1 MSSGPAARSRLPRV
15 VDVFSH
21 FLRSPSVRRCF
32 SQDRTYPGTKQ
43 NRKDRENRMNAF
55 AKWICVCMLVV
66 LCARSTPAQDISASM
81 HGTVTDRTGG
91 IVSGAKVTATHT
103 ETGLQR
109 MASTDAQGAYLLVQ
123 LPVGHYRLEIEANG
137 FKKYV
142 QEGISLDVNQ
152 TAAVAISLS
161 VGSTAQQVE
170 VKADAPVI
178 ESTSTS
184 LGKTIGEREV
194 LDLPLNGRH
203 FTQLGLLQ
211 PGVVPITPGLETAGG
226 TLREG
231 QAYAVN
237 GQRPESNEF
246 LIDGANNFNTVDGG
260 FVLEPP
266 VDAIEEFRILTHTA
280 NAEFGHST
288 GSTTNII
295 TRSGTNDFHGA
306 AWEFLRNNAM
316 DAKSFFADSV
326 EPLKR
331 NQFGGTF
338 GGPIR
343 RDKTFFFGYYE
354 GLRNRQGETT
364 RTTVPSNAERTGNF
378 ADQCPL
384 NNGTFNP
391 QGLCIDNSTGQ
402 ISQNGQLFNEFT
414 GQPIPNNQ
422 LPFINPI
429 SANILPFYPL
439 ANSGPFTYVGTQSL
453 VGNTDQFGVRLDHYL
468 TERDILSF
476 RYSFGQR
483 SQIDPLSTSGANVPG
498 FPVGEDQRD
507 QNFVAQETHTFTPSL
522 LGIFRVSY
530 LRNKFLLDEHLNHTD
545 PASLGFAYPP
555 TLDSAIGPPFVQV
568 GGYASV
574 GDPITGPRNTY
585 QNSYDFSGS
594 LTWIKGRHQFK
605 FGGGYQYDQINVLQ
619 GIATNGF
626 FVFSTFPVN
635 NSFASF
641 LFGQPV
647 FFLQG
652 GGDFYRGLR
661 GHAFNLYAQD
671 TWRLTSRLTVNYG
684 LRYEVPSPYTEI
696 HNEQN
701 LWIPGRQSTVFP
713 TAPTGLLYPGDPGV
727 PDGLIPTE
735 RDAFAPR
742 LGLAWD
748 VTGKGELMVTSAYG
762 IFYDPYYTGQGG
774 PLQTPIS
781 APPYLQT
788 PQISVPNF
796 GDPYNGQNPFNGSFA
811 QPMTLLTLD
820 PNLRLPYA
828 QDWNLNVER
837 AFGKDWLFEVGY
849 IGTKGTKL
857 PRFIEANPAVYIPNV
872 STQDNADQRRLYSG
886 CTLTGTAPCAF
897 SSVGLISGIAN
908 STYNALQTSLRKRFS
923 HGLSALISYT
933 FSTTLD
939 DASTFNI
946 TGSASQS
953 TAGEKDLAQNPF
965 DLAAEH
971 GRSMFDARHRFVAS
985 YQWNLPW
992 FSHPQSWYGHILGNW
1007 QVNGITTLMSNTPFT
1022 VYDSSNPSL
1031 QGSAPEISGFYSSRP
1046 NLVGDPNSGT
1056 CASSGAAVRTPECWF
1071 NTGAF
1076 QQAAIGQFGNV
1087 GRNTLNGPAYQ
1098 QWDFSLLKMIPIREA
1113 VNLQFRAEFFNIF
1126 NNVNFELPN
1135 NDISSPNFGQIQ
1147 TAQPGRVVQ
1156 LALKLLF

>member
-1 MSSGPAARSRLPRV
+1 
-15 VDVFSH
+15 
-21 FLRSPSVRRCF
+21 
-32 SQDRTYPGTKQ
+32 
-43 NRKDRENRMNAF
+43 
-55 AKWICVCMLVV
+55 
-66 LCARSTPAQDISASM
+66 
-81 HGTVTDRTGG
+81 
-91 IVSGAKVTATHT
+91 
-103 ETGLQR
+103 
-109 MASTDAQGAYLLVQ
+109 
-123 LPVGHYRLEIEANG
+123 
-137 FKKYV
+137 
-142 QEGISLDVNQ
+142 
-152 TAAVAISLS
+152 
-161 VGSTAQQVE
+161 
-170 VKADAPVI
+170 
-178 ESTSTS
+178 
-184 LGKTIGEREV
+184 
-194 LDLPLNGRH
+194 
-203 FTQLGLLQ
+203 
-211 PGVVPITPGLETAGG
+211 
-226 TLREG
+226 
-231 QAYAVN
+231 
-237 GQRPESNEF
+237 
-246 LIDGANNFNTVDGG
+246 
-260 FVLEPP
+260 
-266 VDAIEEFRILTHTA
+266 
-280 NAEFGHST
+280 
-288 GSTTNII
+288 
-295 TRSGTNDFHGA
+295 
-306 AWEFLRNNAM
+306 M

-338 GGPIR
+338 GGPMKK
-343 RDKTFFFGYYE
+343 DKTFIFGYYE

-364 RTTVPSNAERTGNF
+364 LTTVPSNAERTGNF

-384 NNGTFNP
+384 NNGTFNAM
-391 QGLCIDNSTGQ
+391 GLCIDNSSGQ
-402 ISQNGQLFNEFT
+402 LSQNGQLFNEFT
-414 GQPIPNNQ
+414 GQPIPNNE

-429 SANILPFYPL
+429 SQNLLPFYPL
-439 ANSGPFTYVGTQSL
+439 ANSGPFTYVGTQL
-453 VGNTDQFGVRLDHYL
+453 LTGNMDQFGARLDHYL
-468 TERDILSF
+468 TERDMLNF

-483 SQIDPLSTSGANVPG
+483 SQTDPLSTSGANVPG
-498 FPVGEDQRD
+498 FPVGENQRD
-507 QNFVAQETHTFTPSL
+507 QNFVAQETHTFSPSV
-522 LGIFRVSY
+522 LGILRISY

-545 PASLGFAYPP
+545 PASLGFTYAP
-555 TLDSAIGPPFVQV
+555 TLASAIGPPFVQV
-568 GGYASV
+568 GGYASI

-585 QNSYDFSGS
+585 QNSYDFSSS
-594 LTWIKGRHQFK
+594 LTWVKGPHQFK
-605 FGGGYQYDQINVLQ
+605 FGGGFQYDQINVLQ

-671 TWRLTSRLTVNYG
+671 TWKLNSHLTVNYG

-701 LWIPGRQSTVFP
+701 LWEPGVQSTVFP
-713 TAPTGLLYPGDPGV
+713 TAPTGLLYPGDKGV

-742 LGLAWD
+742 VGLAWD
-748 VTGKGELMVTSAYG
+748 VTGKGNLLVTSAYG

-796 GDPYNGQNPFNGSFA
+796 ADPYNGQNPFNGSFA

-837 AFGKDWLFEVGY
+837 AFGKDWLLQVGY

-857 PRFIEANPAVYIPNV
+857 PRFIEANPAVYVPGN
-872 STQDNADQRRLYSG
+872 STQDNADERRLYSG
-886 CTLTGTAPCAF
+886 CTLTGSTPCTF
-897 SSVGLISGIAN
+897 SSVGEIAGIAD

-933 FSTTLD
+933 FSKTLD

-953 TAGEKDLAQNPF
+953 VAGENDLAQNPF
-965 DLAAEH
+965 DVKSEY

-992 FSHPQSWYGHILGNW
+992 FSHAQNWYSHILGNW

-1022 VYDSSNPSL
+1022 VYDSSDPSE
-1031 QGSAPEISGFYSSRP
+1031 QGSAPEISGFFSSRP
-1046 NLVGDPNSGT
+1046 NQIGNPNT
-1056 CASSGAAVRTPECWF
+1056 GACQQNGVAVPVRTPQCWF

-1076 QQAAIGQFGNV
+1076 QQAQQGQFGNV
-1087 GRNTLNGPAYQ
+1087 GRNTLDGPAFQ
-1098 QWDFSLLKMIPIREA
+1098 EWDFSALKIIPIRE
-1113 VNLQFRAEFFNIF
+1113 NMTLQFRAELFNIF
-1126 NNVNFELPN
+1126 NNVNFELPD
-1135 NDISSPNFGQIQ
+1135 NDINSPNFGQIQ
-1147 TAQPGRVVQ
+1147 TAQPGRIVQ
-1156 LALKLLF
+1156 LALKLSF

>member
-1 MSSGPAARSRLPRV
+1 MRNLAKVLILLVLGMLA
-15 VDVFSH
+15 
-21 FLRSPSVRRCF
+21 
-32 SQDRTYPGTKQ
+32 G
-43 NRKDRENRMNAF
+43 ENAPTQEVAGSIRG
-55 AKWICVCMLVV
+55 K
-66 LCARSTPAQDISASM
+66 
-81 HGTVTDRTGG
+81 VTDGTGAT
-91 IVSGAKVTATHT
+91 VSGSRVTAIQS

-109 MASTDAQGAYLLVQ
+109 SCVSDDQGAYVLVA
-123 LPVGHYRLEIEANG
+123 LPVGHYRLEAESRG

-152 TAAVAISLS
+152 AATIAIRLA
-161 VGSTAQQVE
+161 VGTTTQQVE

-178 ESTSTS
+178 EATSTN

-211 PGVVPITPGLETAGG
+211 PGVVPITPGLAEAGG

-237 GQRPESNEF
+237 GQRPESNDF
-246 LIDGANNFNTVDGG
+246 LIDGADNFNSVDGG

-266 VDAIEEFRILTHTA
+266 VDAISEFRILTHTA

-288 GSTTNII
+288 GSTTNIV
-295 TRSGTNDFHGA
+295 TRAGTNDFHGS
-306 AWEFLRNNAM
+306 AWEFLRNNSM

-338 GGPIR
+338 GGPIKK
-343 RDKTFFFGYYE
+343 DKTFFFGYYE
-354 GLRNRQGETT
+354 GVRNRQGETT
-364 RTTVPSNAERTGNF
+364 RTTVPSDAERSGNF
-378 ADQCPL
+378 GDLCSG
-384 NNGTFNP
+384 NNGTFNS

-402 ISQNGQLFNEFT
+402 PSQNGQLLNFFVPPNSPP
-414 GQPIPNNQ
+414 QPIPFNQ

-429 SANILPFYPL
+429 SQNLLPYYPH
-439 ANSGPFTYVGTQSL
+439 ANSGAFTYVDTQTLISDM
-453 VGNTDQFGVRLDHYL
+453 DQFGLRLDQYL
-468 TERDILSF
+468 AQRDELNF

-483 SQIDPLSTSGANVPG
+483 SQTDPLSTAGANVPG
-498 FPVGEDQRD
+498 FPVGEDQRS
-507 QNFVAQETHTFTPSL
+507 QNFVGQETHTFTPAVV
-522 LGIFRVSY
+522 GVFRFSY

-545 PASLGFAYPP
+545 PASLGFTYAP
-555 TLDSAIGPPFVQV
+555 TLEAAIGPPFIQV
-568 GGYASV
+568 GGYASI

-585 QNSYDFSGS
+585 QNSYDISGS
-594 LTWIKGRHQFK
+594 LTWIRGRHQFK
-605 FGGGYQYDQINVLQ
+605 IGGGYQYDQINVLQ

-626 FVFSTFPVN
+626 FVFATFPVN

-652 GGDFYRGLR
+652 GGDFSRGLR
-661 GHAFNLYAQD
+661 GHAFNLYGQD
-671 TWRLTSRLTVNYG
+671 TWRITSRLTLNYG

-696 HNEQN
+696 KNRQN

-713 TAPTGLLYPGDPGV
+713 AAPAGLLYPGDAGV
-727 PDGLIPTE
+727 PGGLIPTQ
-735 RDAFAPR
+735 RDALAPR
-742 LGLAWD
+742 VGLAWD
-748 VTGKGELMVTSAYG
+748 VTGKGRLLVTSAYG

-796 GDPYNGQNPFNGSFA
+796 ADPYNGQNPFNGSFA

-837 AFGKDWLFEVGY
+837 AFGTDWLFEVGY
-849 IGTKGTKL
+849 IGTKGTRL
-857 PRFIEANPAVYIPNV
+857 PRFIEGNPTVYDPSLTPVEN
-872 STQDNADQRRLYSG
+872 SNLSDQRRLYSG
-886 CTLTGTAPCAF
+886 CTVAQPSPCTY

-923 HGLSALISYT
+923 HGLSMLASYT
-933 FSTTLD
+933 FSKTLD

-953 TAGEKDLAQNPF
+953 VAGENDLAQNPL
-965 DLAAEH
+965 DVKSEY
-971 GRSMFDARHRFVAS
+971 GRSMFDARHRFVVS

-992 FSHPQSWYGHILGNW
+992 FSQPQNWYGHILGNW
-1007 QVNGITTLMSNTPFT
+1007 QVNGITTFMSNTPFT
-1022 VYDSSNPSL
+1022 IYDSSNPSV
-1031 QGSAPEISGFYSSRP
+1031 QGSAPEISGFFSSRP
-1046 NLVGDPNSGT
+1046 NIVGNPDAGICPQN
-1056 CASSGAAVRTPECWF
+1056 GAAVRTAECWF

-1076 QQAAIGQFGNV
+1076 QQAQAGQFGNV

-1098 QWDFSLLKMIPIREA
+1098 QWDFSALKTIPIHESL
-1113 VNLQFRAEFFNIF
+1113 NLQFRAELFNIF
-1126 NNVNFELPN
+1126 NNVNFRLPN
-1135 NDISSPNFGQIQ
+1135 NDISSPNFGQIEA
-1147 TAQPGRVVQ
+1147 AQPGRVVQ
-1156 LALKLLF
+1156 LALKLMF

>member
-1 MSSGPAARSRLPRV
+1 MFACGFGPSSGAQQVAGSIRGAVADASGGVVSAAAI
-15 VDVFSH
+15 
-21 FLRSPSVRRCF
+21 
-32 SQDRTYPGTKQ
+32 TAKQ
-43 NRKDRENRMNAF
+43 LETGF
-55 AKWICVCMLVV
+55 T
-66 LCARSTPAQDISASM
+66 RSTTS
-81 HGTVTDRTGG
+81 
-91 IVSGAKVTATHT
+91 
-103 ETGLQR
+103 
-109 MASTDAQGAYLLVQ
+109 DAQGKFILLE
-123 LPVGHYRLEIEANG
+123 LPVGHYNVQVEAKG
-137 FKKYV
+137 FQKFL
-142 QEGISLDVNQ
+142 QEGITLDVNQ
-152 TAAVAISLS
+152 TAFIAARLAI
-161 VGSTAQQVE
+161 GTTTQQIE
-170 VKADAPVI
+170 VKADAPIV
-178 ESTSTS
+178 ESVSTN
-184 LGKTIGEREV
+184 LGQTVEEREV

-211 PGVVPITPGLETAGG
+211 TGVVPITPGLGEAGG

-237 GQRPESNEF
+237 GQRPESNDF
-246 LIDGANNFNTVDGG
+246 LIDGADNFNTVDGG

-266 VDAIEEFRILTHTA
+266 VDAISEFRILTHTA

-288 GSTTNII
+288 GSTTNIV
-295 TRSGTNDFHGA
+295 TRTGTNQFHGA

-338 GGPIR
+338 GGPIKT
-343 RDKTFFFGYYE
+343 DKTFFFLYYE
-354 GLRNRQGETT
+354 GVRNRQGETS
-364 RTTVPSNAERTGNF
+364 RTTVPSDPERSGNF

-384 NNGTFNP
+384 NNGTFNS

-402 ISQNGQLFNEFT
+402 LSPNGQLFNEFT

-422 LPFINPI
+422 LPFINTI
-429 SANILPFYPL
+429 SQNLLPFYPH

-453 VGNTDQFGVRLDHYL
+453 VANSDQFGIRVDHYL
-468 TERDILSF
+468 TERDALNF
-476 RYSFGQR
+476 RYSFGQT
-483 SQIDPLSTSGANVPG
+483 SQTDPLSTAGANVPG
-498 FPVGEDQRD
+498 FPVGEDQRP
-507 QNFVAQETHTFTPSL
+507 QNFVAQETHTFSPTL
-522 LGIFRVSY
+522 VGVLRASY

-545 PASLGFAYPP
+545 PASLGFTYAP
-555 TLDSAIGPPFVQV
+555 TLESAIGPPFVQV
-568 GGYASV
+568 GGYASI

-594 LTWIKGRHQFK
+594 LTWIKGRHQIK

-635 NSFASF
+635 NPFASF

-652 GGDFYRGLR
+652 RGDFSRGLR
-661 GHAFNLYAQD
+661 GQAYNLYAQD
-671 TWRLTSRLTVNYG
+671 SWKVTSRLTVNYG
-684 LRYEVPSPYTEI
+684 LRNEVPSPYMEI
-696 HNEQN
+696 HNQQN

-713 TAPTGLLYPGDPGV
+713 SAPAGLLYPGDKGV
-727 PDGLIPTE
+727 PGGLIPTE

-742 LGLAWD
+742 VGLAWD
-748 VTGKGELMVTSAYG
+748 VTGKGRLLVTSAYG

-788 PQISVPNF
+788 PQISTPNF
-796 GDPYNGQNPFNGSFA
+796 ADPYNGQNPFNGSFA

-828 QDWNLNVER
+828 QDWNLNIQR
-837 AFGKDWLFEVGY
+837 AFGTDWLLEIGY

-857 PRFIEANPAVYIPNV
+857 PRFIEANPAVYIPGQ
-872 STQDNADQRRLYSG
+872 STQNNADQRRLYSG
-886 CTLTGTAPCAF
+886 CTTAANSPPCTY
-897 SSVGLISGIAN
+897 SSVGEIAGIAD
-908 STYNALQTSLRKRFS
+908 STYNALQASLRKRFS
-923 HGLSALISYT
+923 HGLSMLASYT
-933 FSTTLD
+933 FSKTLD

-953 TAGEKDLAQNPF
+953 VAGENDLAQDPF
-965 DLAAEH
+965 DVKAEH
-971 GRSMFDARHRFVAS
+971 GRSMFDARHRFVLS
-985 YQWNLPW
+985 YAWNLPW
-992 FSHPQSWYGHILGNW
+992 FNHAQNWYGHILGNW

-1046 NLVGDPNSGT
+1046 NIVGDPNSGT
-1056 CASSGAAVRTPECWF
+1056 CQVNGVAVPVRTAGCWF

-1076 QQAAIGQFGNV
+1076 QQAQLGQFGNV
-1087 GRNTLNGPAYQ
+1087 GRNTLDGPAFQ
-1098 QWDFSLLKMIPIREA
+1098 QWDFSAIKSIRIHEA
-1113 VNLQFRAEFFNIF
+1113 MSLQFRAEFFNIF
-1126 NNVNFELPN
+1126 NNVNFRLPD
-1135 NDISSPNFGQIQ
+1135 NDINSPNFGQIQ
-1147 TAQPGRVVQ
+1147 AAQPGREVQ